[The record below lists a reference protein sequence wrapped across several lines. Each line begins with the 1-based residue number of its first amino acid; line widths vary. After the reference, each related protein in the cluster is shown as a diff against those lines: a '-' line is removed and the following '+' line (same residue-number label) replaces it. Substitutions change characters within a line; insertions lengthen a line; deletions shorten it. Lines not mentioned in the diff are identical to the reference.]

1 MVVRYLVTYSYRLFG
16 SYFTKRRAK
25 YFDLRQELL
34 KTRYNIS
41 FDMYLSLAV
50 FCSLLM
56 IIVGLFSA
64 ILVLSAFGAPDITL
78 TRSILTD
85 IFVGFHEYKNL
96 ALKIISV
103 VVLMGVFGG
112 GTFIAFLNYPKLIN
126 SSRKRSIDTMLPYA
140 VHYMSAMSGAGVIPV
155 DIFSSLANNK
165 IYGEAAVEA
174 SYVVRDIKVLGCDL
188 VQAMKNVASTTPS
201 YRLQEFLQGAITI
214 VSSGGDLES
223 FLKLKAE
230 QFVVESKREQKEFL
244 DTLGLI
250 AETYVTAFVAGP
262 LFLIVMMSVMTIMGG
277 MNLMLMYLLIYLVIP
292 VGSIVFVL
300 LVSSMT
306 PEV

>member
-1 MVVRYLVTYSYRLFG
+1 MVVRYLTSYSYRLFG
-16 SYFTKRRAK
+16 SYFSKRRAQ

-34 KTRYNIS
+34 KTRFNIS

-50 FCSLLM
+50 LCSLLM
-56 IIVGLFSA
+56 VAVGLLFA
-64 ILVLSAFGAPDITL
+64 ILVVSTFGAPDIIF
-78 TRSILTD
+78 TRSFITD
-85 IFVGFHEYKNL
+85 IFKGFHEYRNL
-96 ALKIISV
+96 TLKIISV
-103 VVLMGVFGG
+103 VVIMGIFGV
-112 GTFIAFLNYPKLIN
+112 GTFITFLNYPKLIN
-126 SSRKRSIDTMLPYA
+126 SNRKRSIDTMLPYA

-155 DIFSSLANNK
+155 DIFSSLARNK

-174 SYVVRDIKVLGCDL
+174 SYVVRDIKVLGNDL

-201 YRLQEFLQGAITI
+201 YRLQEFLQGAVTI

-223 FLKLKAE
+223 FLRLKAE
-230 QFVVESKREQKEFL
+230 QFVTESKREQREFL
-244 DTLGLI
+244 ETLGLI
-250 AETYVTAFVAGP
+250 AESYVTVFVAGP
-262 LFLIVMMSVMTIMGG
+262 LFLLVMMSVMTIMGG

-292 VGSIVFVL
+292 VGSIVFVI

>member
-1 MVVRYLVTYSYRLFG
+1 MVVRYLTSYSYHLFG
-16 SYFTKRRAK
+16 SYFSKRREK

-34 KTRYNIS
+34 KTRFNIS

-50 FCSLLM
+50 LCSLLM
-56 IIVGLFSA
+56 VAVGLLFA
-64 ILVLSAFGAPDITL
+64 ILVVSTFGAPDIIF
-78 TRSILTD
+78 TRSFITD
-85 IFVGFHEYKNL
+85 IFKGFHEYRNL
-96 ALKIISV
+96 TLKIISV
-103 VVLMGVFGG
+103 VVIMGIFGV
-112 GTFIAFLNYPKLIN
+112 GTFITFLNYPKLIN
-126 SSRKRSIDTMLPYA
+126 SNRKRSIDTMLPYA

-155 DIFSSLANNK
+155 DIFSSLAKNK

-174 SYVVRDIKVLGCDL
+174 SYVVRDIKVLGNDL

-201 YRLQEFLQGAITI
+201 YRMQEFLQGAITI

-230 QFVVESKREQKEFL
+230 QFVIESKREQKEFL

-292 VGSIVFVL
+292 LGSLVFVI
-300 LVSSMT
+300 LVNSMT

>member
-1 MVVRYLVTYSYRLFG
+1 MVVRYLTSYSYRLFG
-16 SYFTKRRAK
+16 SYFSKRRAK

-34 KTRYNIS
+34 KTRFNIS

-50 FCSLLM
+50 LCSLLM
-56 IIVGLFSA
+56 VAVGLLFA
-64 ILVLSAFGAPDITL
+64 ILVVSTFGAPDIIF
-78 TRSILTD
+78 TRSFITD
-85 IFVGFHEYKNL
+85 IFKGFNEYRNL
-96 ALKIISV
+96 TLKIISV
-103 VVLMGVFGG
+103 VVIMGIFGV
-112 GTFIAFLNYPKLIN
+112 GTFITFLNYPKLIN
-126 SSRKRSIDTMLPYA
+126 SNRKRSIDTMLPYA

-155 DIFSSLANNK
+155 DIFSSLAKNK

-174 SYVVRDIKVLGCDL
+174 SYVVRDIKVLGNDL

-201 YRLQEFLQGAITI
+201 YRMQEFLQGAITI

-230 QFVVESKREQKEFL
+230 QFVIESKREQKEFL

-292 VGSIVFVL
+292 LGSLLFVI
-300 LVSSMT
+300 LVNSMT

>member
-1 MVVRYLVTYSYRLFG
+1 MVVRYLTSYSYRLFG
-16 SYFTKRRAK
+16 SYFSKRRAK

-34 KTRYNIS
+34 KTRFNIS

-50 FCSLLM
+50 LCSLLM
-56 IIVGLFSA
+56 VAVGLLFA
-64 ILVLSAFGAPDITL
+64 ILVVSTFGAPDIIF
-78 TRSILTD
+78 TRSFITD
-85 IFVGFHEYKNL
+85 IFKGFHEYRNL
-96 ALKIISV
+96 TLKIISV
-103 VVLMGVFGG
+103 VVIMGIFGV

-126 SSRKRSIDTMLPYA
+126 SNRKRSIDTMLPYA

-155 DIFSSLANNK
+155 DIFSSLAKNK

-174 SYVVRDIKVLGCDL
+174 SYVVRDVKVLGNDL

-201 YRLQEFLQGAITI
+201 YRMQEFLQGAITI

-223 FLKLKAE
+223 FFKLKAE
-230 QFVVESKREQKEFL
+230 QFVIESKREQKEFL

-292 VGSIVFVL
+292 LGSLVFVI
-300 LVSSMT
+300 LVNSMT

>member
-1 MVVRYLVTYSYRLFG
+1 MVVRYLTSYSYRLFG
-16 SYFTKRRAK
+16 SYFSKRRAK

-34 KTRYNIS
+34 KTRFNIS

-50 FCSLLM
+50 LCSLLM
-56 IIVGLFSA
+56 VSVGLLFA
-64 ILVLSAFGAPDITL
+64 ILVVSTFGAPDIIF
-78 TRSILTD
+78 TRSFITD
-85 IFVGFHEYKNL
+85 IFKGFHEYRNL
-96 ALKIISV
+96 TLKIISV
-103 VVLMGVFGG
+103 VVIMGIFGV
-112 GTFIAFLNYPKLIN
+112 GTFITFLNYPKLIN
-126 SSRKRSIDTMLPYA
+126 SNRKRSIDTMLPYA

-155 DIFSSLANNK
+155 DIFSSLAKNK

-174 SYVVRDIKVLGCDL
+174 SYVVRDIKVLGNDL

-201 YRLQEFLQGAITI
+201 YRMQEFLQGAITI

-230 QFVVESKREQKEFL
+230 QFVIESKREQKEFL

-292 VGSIVFVL
+292 VGSLLFVI
-300 LVSSMT
+300 LVNSMT

>member
-1 MVVRYLVTYSYRLFG
+1 MVVRYLSSYSYRLFG
-16 SYFTKRRAK
+16 SYFSKRRAQ

-34 KTRYNIS
+34 KTRFNIS

-50 FCSLLM
+50 LCSLLM
-56 IIVGLFSA
+56 MVVGFLFA
-64 ILVLSAFGAPDITL
+64 ILVVSAFSAPDIIL
-78 TRSILTD
+78 TRSYLTD
-85 IFVGFHEYKNL
+85 IFESFKEYKNL
-96 ALKIISV
+96 AFNIISV
-103 VVLMGVFGG
+103 VVITGMFSV

-126 SSRKRSIDTMLPYA
+126 SNRKRSIDTMLPYA

-155 DIFSSLANNK
+155 DIFSSLAKNK

-174 SYVVRDIKVLGCDL
+174 SYVVRDIKVLGNDL

-201 YRLQEFLQGAITI
+201 YRLQEFLQGAVTI

-244 DTLGLI
+244 ETLGLI

-262 LFLIVMMSVMTIMGG
+262 LFLLVMMSVMTIMGG

>member
-1 MVVRYLVTYSYRLFG
+1 MVVRYLTSYSYRLFG
-16 SYFTKRRAK
+16 SYFSKRRAK

-34 KTRYNIS
+34 KTRFNIS

-50 FCSLLM
+50 LCSLLM
-56 IIVGLFSA
+56 VAVGLLFA
-64 ILVLSAFGAPDITL
+64 ILVVSTFGAPDIIF
-78 TRSILTD
+78 TRSFITD
-85 IFVGFHEYKNL
+85 IFKGFHEYRNL
-96 ALKIISV
+96 TLKIISV
-103 VVLMGVFGG
+103 VVIMGIFGV
-112 GTFIAFLNYPKLIN
+112 GTFITFLNYPKLIN
-126 SSRKRSIDTMLPYA
+126 SNRKRSIDTMLPYA

-155 DIFSSLANNK
+155 DIFSSLAKNK

-174 SYVVRDIKVLGCDL
+174 SYVVRDIKVLGNDL

-201 YRLQEFLQGAITI
+201 YRMQEFLQGAVTI

-230 QFVVESKREQKEFL
+230 QFVIESKREQKEFL

-292 VGSIVFVL
+292 VGSLLFVI
-300 LVSSMT
+300 LVNSMT

>member
-1 MVVRYLVTYSYRLFG
+1 MVVRYLTSYSYRLFG
-16 SYFTKRRAK
+16 SYFGKRRAR
-25 YFDLRQELL
+25 YFDIRQELL
-34 KTRYNIS
+34 KTRYNTS

-50 FCSLLM
+50 LCSLLM
-56 IIVGLFSA
+56 MAVGLLFA
-64 ILVLSAFGAPDITL
+64 ILVVSAFNAPDIIF
-78 TRSILTD
+78 TRSFIAD
-85 IFVGFHEYKNL
+85 ISKGFHEYRTL
-96 ALKIISV
+96 VLKIISV
-103 VVLMGVFGG
+103 VVIMVIFGV
-112 GTFIAFLNYPKLIN
+112 GTFIAFLNYPKLVN
-126 SSRKRSIDTMLPYA
+126 SNRKQNIDTMLPYA

-155 DIFSSLANNK
+155 DIFSSLARNT

-174 SYVVRDIKVLGCDL
+174 SYVVRDIKVLGNDL

-201 YRLQEFLQGAITI
+201 YRLQEFLQGAVTI

-223 FLKLKAE
+223 FFRLKAE
-230 QFVVESKREQKEFL
+230 QFGIESRREQKEFL

-277 MNLMLMYLLIYLVIP
+277 MDLMLMYLLIYLVIP
-292 VGSIVFVL
+292 VGSIVFVI

>member
-1 MVVRYLVTYSYRLFG
+1 MVVRYLTSYSYRLFG
-16 SYFTKRRAK
+16 SYFNKRRAR
-25 YFDLRQELL
+25 YFDIRQELL
-34 KTRYNIS
+34 KTRYNTS

-50 FCSLLM
+50 LCSLLM
-56 IIVGLFSA
+56 MAVGLLFA
-64 ILVLSAFGAPDITL
+64 ILVVSALGTPDIIL
-78 TRSILTD
+78 TSSYVTD
-85 IFVGFHEYKNL
+85 IFKDFHEYRNL
-96 ALKIISV
+96 ALNIISV
-103 VVLMGVFGG
+103 VVIMVIFGA

-126 SSRKRSIDTMLPYA
+126 SNRKRSIDTMLPYA

-155 DIFSSLANNK
+155 DIFSSLAKNK

-174 SYVVRDIKVLGCDL
+174 SYVVRDIKVLGNDL

-223 FLKLKAE
+223 FFRLKAE
-230 QFVVESKREQKEFL
+230 QFVIENRREQKEFL

-277 MNLMLMYLLIYLVIP
+277 MDMVLMYLLIYLVIP
-292 VGSIVFVL
+292 AGSIVFVI
-300 LVSSMT
+300 LVSSIT

>member
-1 MVVRYLVTYSYRLFG
+1 MVVRYLTTYSYRLFG
-16 SYFTKRRAK
+16 SYFSKRRAK

-34 KTRYNIS
+34 KTRFNIS

-50 FCSLLM
+50 LCSLLM
-56 IIVGLFSA
+56 VAVGLLFA
-64 ILVLSAFGAPDITL
+64 ILVVSAFGAPDIIF
-78 TRSILTD
+78 TRSFITD
-85 IFVGFHEYKNL
+85 IFKGFHEYRNL
-96 ALKIISV
+96 TLKIISV
-103 VVLMGVFGG
+103 VVIMGIFGV
-112 GTFIAFLNYPKLIN
+112 GTFITFLNYPKLIN
-126 SSRKRSIDTMLPYA
+126 SNRKRSIDTMLPYA

-155 DIFSSLANNK
+155 DIFSSLAKNK

-174 SYVVRDIKVLGCDL
+174 SYVVRDIKVLGNDL

-201 YRLQEFLQGAITI
+201 YRMQEFLQGAITI

-230 QFVVESKREQKEFL
+230 QFVIESKREQKEFL

-292 VGSIVFVL
+292 VGSLLFVI
-300 LVSSMT
+300 LVNSMT

>member
-1 MVVRYLVTYSYRLFG
+1 MVVRYLTSYSYHLFG
-16 SYFTKRRAK
+16 SYFSKRREK

-34 KTRYNIS
+34 KTRFNIS

-50 FCSLLM
+50 LCSLLM
-56 IIVGLFSA
+56 VVVGLLFA
-64 ILVLSAFGAPDITL
+64 ILVVSTFGAPDIIF
-78 TRSILTD
+78 TRSFITD
-85 IFVGFHEYKNL
+85 IFKGFHEYRNL
-96 ALKIISV
+96 TLKIISV
-103 VVLMGVFGG
+103 VVIMGIFGV
-112 GTFIAFLNYPKLIN
+112 GTFITFLNYPKLIN
-126 SSRKRSIDTMLPYA
+126 SNRKRSIDTMLPYA

-155 DIFSSLANNK
+155 DIFSSLAKNK

-174 SYVVRDIKVLGCDL
+174 SYVVRDIKVLGNNL

-201 YRLQEFLQGAITI
+201 YRMQEFLQGAITI

-230 QFVVESKREQKEFL
+230 QFVIESKREQKEFL

-292 VGSIVFVL
+292 LGSLVFVI
-300 LVSSMT
+300 LVNSMT

>member
-1 MVVRYLVTYSYRLFG
+1 MVVRYLTSYSYRLFG
-16 SYFTKRRAK
+16 SYFSKRREK

-34 KTRYNIS
+34 KTRFNIS

-50 FCSLLM
+50 LCSLLM
-56 IIVGLFSA
+56 VAVGLLFA
-64 ILVLSAFGAPDITL
+64 ILVVSTFGAPDIIF
-78 TRSILTD
+78 TRSFITD
-85 IFVGFHEYKNL
+85 IFKGFHEYRNL
-96 ALKIISV
+96 TLKIISV
-103 VVLMGVFGG
+103 VVIMGIFGV
-112 GTFIAFLNYPKLIN
+112 GTFITFLNYPKLIN
-126 SSRKRSIDTMLPYA
+126 SNRKRSIDTMLPYA

-155 DIFSSLANNK
+155 DIFSSLAKNK

-174 SYVVRDIKVLGCDL
+174 SYVVRDIKVLGNDL

-201 YRLQEFLQGAITI
+201 YRMQEFLQGAITI

-230 QFVVESKREQKEFL
+230 QFVIESKREQKEFL

-292 VGSIVFVL
+292 LGSLVFVI
-300 LVSSMT
+300 LVNSMT

>member
-1 MVVRYLVTYSYRLFG
+1 MVVSYLSSYSYRLFG
-16 SYFTKRRAK
+16 KYFSKKRAR
-25 YFDLRQELL
+25 YFDLRQEML

-50 FCSLLM
+50 LCSLLM
-56 IIVGLFSA
+56 IVVGFFAA
-64 ILVLSAFGAPDITL
+64 ILIVFAINAHDTALSFSFMIDL
-78 TRSILTD
+78 
-85 IFVGFHEYKNL
+85 FKGFDVYKNL

-103 VVLMGVFGG
+103 VVIMSFFGA
-112 GTFIAFLNYPKLIN
+112 GTFIAFLNYPKLV
-126 SSRKRSIDTMLPYA
+126 SSNRKRNIDTMLPYA

-155 DIFSSLANNK
+155 DIFSSLAKNK

-174 SYVVRDIKVLGCDL
+174 SYVVRDIKVLGNDL

-201 YRLQEFLQGAITI
+201 YRLQEFLQGAVTI
-214 VSSGGDLES
+214 VSSGGDLSS
-223 FLKLKAE
+223 FFRLKAE
-230 QFVVESKREQKEFL
+230 QFVIESKREQKEFL

-277 MNLMLMYLLIYLVIP
+277 MDLMLMYLLIYLVIP
-292 VGSIVFVL
+292 AGSIVFVL
-300 LVSSMT
+300 LVSSIT
-306 PEV
+306 PDV

>member
-1 MVVRYLVTYSYRLFG
+1 MVVRYLTTYSYRLFG
-16 SYFTKRRAK
+16 SYFSNKRAK

-50 FCSLLM
+50 LCSLLM
-56 IIVGLFSA
+56 MAIGLLFA
-64 ILVLSAFGAPDITL
+64 ILVVSAFGAPDITL
-78 TRSILTD
+78 TRSFVTD
-85 IFVGFHEYKNL
+85 IFEGFLEYKNL
-96 ALKIISV
+96 ALKIIMV
-103 VVLMGVFGG
+103 VFIIVFFGG

-126 SSRKRSIDTMLPYA
+126 SSRKQNIDTMLPYA

-155 DIFSSLANNK
+155 DVFISLAKNN

-174 SYVVRDIKVLGCDL
+174 SYVVRDIKILGNDL
-188 VQAMKNVASTTPS
+188 VQSMKNVASTTPS

-262 LFLIVMMSVMTIMGG
+262 LFMIVMMSVMTIMGG
-277 MNLMLMYLLIYLVIP
+277 MNMILMYLLIYLVIP
-292 VGSIVFVL
+292 VGSILFVL

>member
-1 MVVRYLVTYSYRLFG
+1 MVVRYLTSYSYRLFG
-16 SYFTKRRAK
+16 SYFSKRRAQ

-34 KTRYNIS
+34 KTRFNIS

-50 FCSLLM
+50 LCSLLM
-56 IIVGLFSA
+56 VAVGLLFA
-64 ILVLSAFGAPDITL
+64 ILVVSTFGAPDIIF
-78 TRSILTD
+78 TRSFITD
-85 IFVGFHEYKNL
+85 IFKGFHEYRNL
-96 ALKIISV
+96 TLKIISV
-103 VVLMGVFGG
+103 VVIMGIFGV
-112 GTFIAFLNYPKLIN
+112 GTFITFLNYPKLIN
-126 SSRKRSIDTMLPYA
+126 SNRKRSIDTMLPYA

-155 DIFSSLANNK
+155 DIFSSLAKNK

-174 SYVVRDIKVLGCDL
+174 SYVVRDIKVLGNDL

-201 YRLQEFLQGAITI
+201 YRMQEFLQGAITI

-230 QFVVESKREQKEFL
+230 QFVIESKREQKEFL

-292 VGSIVFVL
+292 LGSLVFVI
-300 LVSSMT
+300 LVNSMT

>member
-1 MVVRYLVTYSYRLFG
+1 MVVRYLTSYSYRLFG
-16 SYFTKRRAK
+16 SYFSKRRAK

-34 KTRYNIS
+34 KTRFNIS

-50 FCSLLM
+50 LCSLLM
-56 IIVGLFSA
+56 VAVGLLFA
-64 ILVLSAFGAPDITL
+64 ILVVSAFGAPDIIF
-78 TRSILTD
+78 TRSFITD
-85 IFVGFHEYKNL
+85 IFKGFHEYRNL
-96 ALKIISV
+96 TLKIISV
-103 VVLMGVFGG
+103 VVIMGIFGV
-112 GTFIAFLNYPKLIN
+112 GTFITFLNYPKLIN
-126 SSRKRSIDTMLPYA
+126 SNRKRSIDTMLPYA

-155 DIFSSLANNK
+155 DIFSSLAKNK

-174 SYVVRDIKVLGCDL
+174 SYVVRDIKVLGNDL

-201 YRLQEFLQGAITI
+201 YRMQEFLQGAITI

-230 QFVVESKREQKEFL
+230 QFVIESKREQKEFL

-292 VGSIVFVL
+292 VGSLLFVI
-300 LVSSMT
+300 LVNSMT